1 MSDLQTAFYIIGI
14 IYMSVMFLIMIA
26 LLVVALMIRSKINH
40 MQRMIMKRVYAVRDT
55 ADHLASIIRAVRSV
69 VRGRV

>member
-14 IYMSVMFLIMIA
+14 IYMSIMFLIMIA

-40 MQRMIMKRVYAVRDT
+40 IQRMVNKRINAVRDT
-55 ADHLASIIRAVRSV
+55 AGHLVALMQAARSV
-69 VRGRV
+69 LRGIR